1 MASFDDIVNGLN
13 NITRQLAQLN
23 KVLAVRVNSYGS
35 FTLGAAAT
43 TTVTDPTVS
52 ATSMVTVTPSN
63 AAAGTLMSG
72 TKALYVSARTA
83 GTSFTVA
90 TADGTAAAG
99 TETFLYS
106 IVNP

>member
-23 KVLAVRVNSYGS
+23 KALASRISSSGS
-35 FTLGAAAT
+35 FTLAAAAT
-43 TTVTDPTVS
+43 TAVTDPTVL
-52 ATSMVTVTPSN
+52 ATSMISLTPSN
-63 AAAGTLMSG
+63 AAAGSLMAG
-72 TKALYVSARTA
+72 TKALYVSARAA

-90 TADGTAAAG
+90 TADGTAAGG